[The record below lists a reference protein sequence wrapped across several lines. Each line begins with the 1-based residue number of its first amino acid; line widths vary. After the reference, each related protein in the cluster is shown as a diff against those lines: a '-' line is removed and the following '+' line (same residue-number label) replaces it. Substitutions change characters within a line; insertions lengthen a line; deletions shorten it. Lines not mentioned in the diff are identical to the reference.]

1 MDSLELAR
9 DMLTSINACEGLY
22 IEEILGKYN
31 GKCELPFILDTI
43 AAALRRE
50 HVCAVDCLNGT
61 KLVIGD
67 EGKNFLNTI
76 CKEGR
81 FEKIMALKKALF
93 DVIRDENEEKEA

>member
-67 EGKNFLNTI
+67 EGKNFL
-76 CKEGR
+76 KEGR
-81 FEKIMALKKALF
+81 LEKMIELKKALF
-93 DVIRDENEEKEA
+93 ALIDDENAEKEA